1 MWPST
6 IGLLELVEKVQGV
19 LRTPCINHIFGPG
32 NPRLLAFGPRPGRCL
47 EVRIQIFATSVFLPY
62 AEIAPKLTLVGLK

>member
-6 IGLLELVEKVQGV
+6 IGLLELVEKVRGV

-32 NPRLLAFGPRPGRCL
+32 NPRLPAFWPRPGRCL
-47 EVRIQIFATSVFLPY
+47 EVRIQIFATCVPY
-62 AEIAPKLTLVGLK
+62 AEIAPKVTSVGLK